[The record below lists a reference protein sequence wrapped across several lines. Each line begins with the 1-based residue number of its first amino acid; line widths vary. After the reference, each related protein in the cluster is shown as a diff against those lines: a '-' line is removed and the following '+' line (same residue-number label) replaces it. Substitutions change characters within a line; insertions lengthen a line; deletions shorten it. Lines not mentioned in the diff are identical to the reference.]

1 MKKVLFII
9 LLTFLVTSCN
19 SGSESVEV
27 KADSVNVDSVAVADS
42 AVVVLDSNVAKIN

>member
-1 MKKVLFII
+1 MKKVLFVI
-9 LLTFLVTSCN
+9 LVAFLVASCN

-27 KADSVNVDSVAVADS
+27 KVDSVAVADS